1 MPTVGNLPL
10 DIRARDIEDLFY
22 KYGRIRDIEVKNPP
36 RFVSIPNQ
44 KPKAMFQS
52 CPVDPRVARARCV
65 HAHAHG
71 AHARAR
77 ACVFIQIYACMHACM
92 R

>member
-36 RFVSIPNQ
+36 RFVSIPIQ

-52 CPVDPRVARARCV
+52 CPVDPRVARAHSV
-65 HAHAHG
+65 HS
-71 AHARAR
+71 HARAH
-77 ACVFIQIYACMHACM
+77 ACIFIQIYVCMHACM